1 MTDRQK
7 ALSNLAKLRDAG
19 ISDERIVDYLLNNW
33 MSGSDAKDATA
44 DLLTDDELDDD
55 CQLYDEDEDELLNA

>member
-7 ALSNLAKLRDAG
+7 ALDNLAKLRDAG
-19 ISDERIVDYLLNNW
+19 ISDERIVDYLLNDW

-44 DLLTDDELDDD
+44 DLLTEEELDDD
-55 CQLYDEDEDELLNA
+55 SPLYDED

>member
-19 ISDERIVDYLLNNW
+19 ISDERIVDYLLGNW
-33 MSGSDAKDATA
+33 MSGSDAMSATE
-44 DLLTDDELDDD
+44 DLLSDEELDDD
-55 CQLYDEDEDELLNA
+55 DSLYDEDEE

>member
-7 ALSNLAKLRDAG
+7 ALSNLAKLREAG

-33 MSGSDAKDATA
+33 MSSSDAKEATE
-44 DLLTDDELDDD
+44 DLLRDEDLD
-55 CQLYDEDEDELLNA
+55 DEDEN

>member
-7 ALSNLAKLRDAG
+7 VLDNLAKLRDAG

-33 MSGSDAKDATA
+33 MTSSDAKEATA
-44 DLLTDDELDDD
+44 DLLKDEELDDD
-55 CQLYDEDEDELLNA
+55 GPLYDKDEDELLND

>member
-19 ISDERIVDYLLNNW
+19 ISDERIVDYLLGNW
-33 MSGSDAKDATA
+33 MSGSDAMSATE
-44 DLLTDDELDDD
+44 DLLSDEELDDD
-55 CQLYDEDEDELLNA
+55 DSLYEEDEE

>member
-7 ALSNLAKLRDAG
+7 ALDNLAKLRDAG

-44 DLLTDDELDDD
+44 DLLTDEELDDD
-55 CQLYDEDEDELLNA
+55 GPLYDEDEDELLNA